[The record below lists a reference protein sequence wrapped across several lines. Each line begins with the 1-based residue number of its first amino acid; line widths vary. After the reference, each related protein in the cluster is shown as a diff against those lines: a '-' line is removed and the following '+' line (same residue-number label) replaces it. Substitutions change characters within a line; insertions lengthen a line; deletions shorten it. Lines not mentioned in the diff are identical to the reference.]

1 MTDETQNATT
11 VPTGADDGQVR
22 QARAFASFAI
32 GRGLLKDDSLIAAL
46 KNYDLARDGSVPMY
60 EQTAA
65 VLVALSKNTQQLDPE
80 VYLRATDPTRYWLG
94 VAVRRVGLIL
104 FSLLLILMAAY
115 ASSMV
120 SLGLRIKTDIAAISA
135 IDVHGKA
142 RELMDAPAGRDKAAK
157 LDETLFVLR
166 HAASTYLSVD
176 MAYRRLTCMA
186 AHLYKPLTKVV
197 DNQLPPCEGGPGTS
211 DKPFIPQLLMA
222 SSPAVT
228 LDYLPNADPS
238 KLKRSIASGAVSL
251 LPQSEVQRVSHYLVS
266 NGIDIPATLQQQL
279 KTIERETDCYM
290 DFFGGWLLPVVCG
303 LLGGLVYVMRML
315 LEPAS
320 NVGLKDIAIRVLA
333 GGIAGLV
340 VGWFLAPS
348 ALSSGST
355 VQITATPFG
364 LAFFAGFSIDVLFT
378 LMDRLKL
385 ALVQPVP
392 PPSSGKV

>member
-1 MTDETQNATT
+1 MTDEKQKTT
-11 VPTGADDGQVR
+11 TAPTGADDKQVR

-46 KNYDLARDGSVPMY
+46 KNYDVARESSVPMF

-135 IDVHGKA
+135 IDIHGKA

-186 AHLYKPLTKVV
+186 AHLYKPLTIVV
-197 DNQLPPCEGGPGTS
+197 ENRAPPCEDGPGTP
-211 DKPFIPQLLMA
+211 DKPFIPQLLVP
-222 SSPAVT
+222 SSF
-228 LDYLPNADPS
+228 DYLPNADPT
-238 KLKRSIASGAVSL
+238 KLKRSIASGAVPL
-251 LPQSEVQRVSHYLVS
+251 LPLSEAQRVSHYLVS

-279 KTIERETDCYM
+279 KTIERETDSYM

-392 PPSSGKV
+392 PPSSGKA